1 MKKNIIITIL
11 LILLFVSVGSLIML
25 LNTDYK
31 IEINGITYK
40 QKIIDY
46 ITEKN

>member
-1 MKKNIIITIL
+1 MKKNIVIVIL
-11 LILLFVSVGSLIML
+11 SVMLLVAIGSLIML
-25 LNTDYK
+25 LYTEYE

-46 ITEKN
+46 IIEKE

>member
-1 MKKNIIITIL
+1 MKKNIIIVILSIIL
-11 LILLFVSVGSLIML
+11 LSAIGSLIML
-25 LNTDYK
+25 LNTEYE

-46 ITEKN
+46 ITEKE

>member
-1 MKKNIIITIL
+1 MKKNIVIVIL
-11 LILLFVSVGSLIML
+11 SVMLLVAIGSLVIL
-25 LNTDYK
+25 LNTEYE

>member
-1 MKKNIIITIL
+1 MKKNIIIVILSIIL
-11 LILLFVSVGSLIML
+11 LAAIGSLIML
-25 LNTDYK
+25 LNTEYE

-46 ITEKN
+46 ITEKE

>member
-11 LILLFVSVGSLIML
+11 PILLFVSVGSLIML
-25 LNTDYK
+25 LTTTYE
-31 IEINGITYK
+31 IEINGTTYK

-46 ITEKN
+46 ITEQG

>member
-1 MKKNIIITIL
+1 MKKNIVIVIL
-11 LILLFVSVGSLIML
+11 SIML
-25 LNTDYK
+25 LMTISSLVILLNTEYK
-31 IEINGITYK
+31 IKINGITYK

>member
-1 MKKNIIITIL
+1 MKKNIVIVIL
-11 LILLFVSVGSLIML
+11 SIML
-25 LNTDYK
+25 LVAIGSLVILLNTEYE

-46 ITEKN
+46 ITEKE

>member
-1 MKKNIIITIL
+1 MNKNIIITIL
-11 LILLFVSVGSLIML
+11 SILLFVSVGSLIML
-25 LNTDYK
+25 LNTNYE

>member
-11 LILLFVSVGSLIML
+11 AILLFVSVGSLIML
-25 LNTDYK
+25 LNTTYE
-31 IEINGITYK
+31 IEINGTTYK

>member
-1 MKKNIIITIL
+1 MKKNIVIVIL
-11 LILLFVSVGSLIML
+11 SIMLLVAIGSLIML
-25 LNTDYK
+25 LYTEYE

-46 ITEKN
+46 ITEQG

>member
-1 MKKNIIITIL
+1 MKKNIIIVILSSIL
-11 LILLFVSVGSLIML
+11 LAAIGSLIML
-25 LNTDYK
+25 LNTEYE

-46 ITEKN
+46 ITEKE